1 MSGPKP
7 RLCKIEIVYGLC
19 NLLIERDV
27 VGLIASQPAWSSF
40 VAVVKVGQTK
50 PKGEGEGDR
59 RLHNST
65 LFPCGGVQLFVYD
78 GQVRALLE
86 LFVRRCYL
94 GKPVKCCTDQR
105 RRGPGYE

>member
-27 VGLIASQPAWSSF
+27 VGLIARFSF
-40 VAVVKVGQTK
+40 VAVVKVGQTE
-50 PKGEGEGDR
+50 PEGEGEGGKW
-59 RLHNST
+59 LHNST
-65 LFPCGGVQLFVYD
+65 LFPCGGGQLFVYD